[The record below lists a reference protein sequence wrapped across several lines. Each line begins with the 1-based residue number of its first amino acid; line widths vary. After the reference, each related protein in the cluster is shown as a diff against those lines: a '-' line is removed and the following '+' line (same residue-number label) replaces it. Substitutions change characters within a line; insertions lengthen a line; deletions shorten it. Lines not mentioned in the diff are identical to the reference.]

1 MKMKRFISVALFAA
15 TCSAVLAQGS
25 VTVDQLNRASQQRQ
39 NQQQRQREQVYMT
52 PAQEIDREYFGS
64 FFVEYMPCTMHMSAG
79 GYTHNESYNG
89 IGVGF
94 SYAMPITGPL
104 FFDAGLKGQ
113 FFWKNQKEGG
123 VEYKNNMFSATVP
136 VDLVYDWIVS
146 EGFAVDP
153 YVGLYGRLNISA
165 TTKAEGGG
173 YSQTLN
179 LFDKDDMDGN
189 VTMKRFQFGW
199 QAGVNFRISEVL
211 TVGGG
216 YWMDFNE
223 IDEHTKMRGFN
234 IRLGANF

>member
-64 FFVEYMPCTMHMSAG
+64 FFVEYMPVQLHYSYSG
-79 GYTHNESYNG
+79 ESDNTNLNG
-89 IGVGF
+89 IAVGF
-94 SYAMPITGPL
+94 NYAVPISGPL

-113 FFWKNQKEGG
+113 FFWKKEKKHGY
-123 VEYKNNMFSATVP
+123 EATTNLFSASIP

-153 YVGLYGRLNISA
+153 YVGLYGRYNFSA
-165 TTKAEGGG
+165 TGKLEEDN
-173 YSQTLN
+173 YSYKVN
-179 LFDKDDMDGN
+179 YFDKDDMEGD

-199 QAGVNFRISEVL
+199 QVGVNFRISEVL

-216 YWMDFNE
+216 YFMDFNE